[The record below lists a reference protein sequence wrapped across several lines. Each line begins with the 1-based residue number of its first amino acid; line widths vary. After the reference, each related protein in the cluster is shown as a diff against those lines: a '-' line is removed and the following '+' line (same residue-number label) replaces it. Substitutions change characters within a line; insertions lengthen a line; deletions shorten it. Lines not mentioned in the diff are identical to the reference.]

1 MYHASTELVET
12 PEPEVCERDE
22 DMTEGR
28 QTILQMKYARIIRCM
43 SEMYGLTLEEAMNRF
58 YTSRTLE
65 FIREGVSDLHCRSDK
80 YLADEVMMEK

>member
-1 MYHASTELVET
+1 
-12 PEPEVCERDE
+12 
-22 DMTEGR
+22 MTEGR

>member
-1 MYHASTELVET
+1 
-12 PEPEVCERDE
+12 
-22 DMTEGR
+22 
-28 QTILQMKYARIIRCM
+28 M

-80 YLADEVMMEK
+80 YLADEVMMEKKEE